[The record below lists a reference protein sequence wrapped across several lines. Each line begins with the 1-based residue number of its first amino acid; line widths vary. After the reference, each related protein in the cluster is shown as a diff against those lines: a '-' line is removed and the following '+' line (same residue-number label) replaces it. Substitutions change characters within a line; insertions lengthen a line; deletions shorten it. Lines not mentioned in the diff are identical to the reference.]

1 MKVPF
6 TPFQLILTVLNIAG
20 FIFCTACDAFVLA
33 VDRNTMAYRPFVVNM
48 ILCGLALILFI
59 VLVFNTRI
67 VNVFGDKTDPDADP
81 APALSAARTY
91 FCLLFFDFAGVLVL
105 MLAGAFMIDW
115 AKKAILIFAP
125 SVFVISAAVYF
136 FLSGRIGLSDFSD
149 EDNDDDSGDDVSV
162 D

>member
-6 TPFQLILTVLNIAG
+6 TPFQLILTLLNIAG
-20 FIFCTACDAFVLA
+20 FIFCMACDGFMLVF
-33 VDRNTMAYRPFVVNM
+33 DRNTMAYRPFVVNM

-67 VNVFGDKTDPDADP
+67 VNVFGDKVDQDADP

-105 MLAGAFMIDW
+105 MLAGALMFDW

-125 SVFVISAAVYF
+125 FVFAVSAVVYF
-136 FLSGRIGLSDFSD
+136 ILSGRIGLSDFSD
-149 EDNDDDSGDDVSV
+149 DDNDEDSGDDVTV